1 MKLSYSDLHETNIL
15 FLIKLRKSLPCPTL
29 RCKHRFYMIFL
40 NIPQTLKEMTYPLP
54 WRDDSREGLRGNK
67 AIAVWPASGAVQ
79 PMEAS
84 FQECLG
90 TGRRLC
96 SETETTRKVIGEQLW
111 SVEKQVRTESKD
123 IASEAGKR
131 KSTGWR
137 SMGWQ
142 LSSISSLSRAAYKA
156 GFPGFSG

>member
-1 MKLSYSDLHETNIL
+1 M
-15 FLIKLRKSLPCPTL
+15 
-29 RCKHRFYMIFL
+29 
-40 NIPQTLKEMTYPLP
+40 
-54 WRDDSREGLRGNK
+54 
-67 AIAVWPASGAVQ
+67 AAWPVSGAVQ

-90 TGRRLC
+90 TGRCLC
-96 SETETTRKVIGEQLW
+96 SETETTRKVTGELLW

-142 LSSISSLSRAAYKA
+142 LSSISSPSRAAYKA
-156 GFPGFSG
+156 SFPGVFRINGPETYGFYFPRNSDVFHNEVENCSENTHQRLPQVLEPSKRFCWFLKTKSISRHE